1 MRILMVNVPF
11 SGHVNPTLLLA
22 RKLVERG
29 HSVSYILT
37 NQWKEKIEETGAA
50 FIPYH
55 NAANYEIV
63 FENGKPRNFLCALKA
78 WKYVYNTILKV
89 GYKFDLLIYEF
100 FG

>member
-50 FIPYH
+50 FIPLSLLLLTEPSIPFRFLVCFSPVSG
-55 NAANYEIV
+55 N
-63 FENGKPRNFLCALKA
+63 PRA
-78 WKYVYNTILKV
+78 
-89 GYKFDLLIYEF
+89 
-100 FG
+100 